1 MPERF
6 SKLFCG
12 FSALNST
19 DPGVGSKVFF
29 PVDGSA
35 VPARI
40 DRAPGLF
47 GMDSLGR

>member
-19 DPGVGSKVFF
+19 DPGIGSKVF
-29 PVDGSA
+29 PRDGSA
-35 VPARI
+35 APVRAGH
-40 DRAPGLF
+40 APGLF
-47 GMDSLGR
+47 GVDSPSR